1 MEFLQDLSQA
11 EPPPILPQ
19 RSQDKARATAAAEA
33 RRARAEAGAS
43 RSSRTNKKRSASS
56 GENPSK
62 KRWGKMR
69 TVFDNPV
76 DDLVKGIVNLPVR
89 LIRDYQYPLLEEVG
103 KDGESILWKS
113 NMTSWKIA
121 HLVR

>member
-33 RRARAEAGAS
+33 SGAS